1 MFIIRLIFLYLTL
14 INTYIA
20 LLRNISSWDWSVF
33 SDEIS
38 EQLNSSAK
46 FHSNYKFSNPQR
58 RCYVRIVNLCMN
70 IDLQID
76 SFTISGRFIYRWFL
90 SNLYASFVL
99 FLIRDVRRIIC
110 QSFLTCIKNFMF
122 LLSCFLCSFLIIL
135 TFDEWKNDPKER
147 VNLDKFRRSG
157 DFSLLKHNNV

>member
-20 LLRNISSWDWSVF
+20 LLRNISIWHRSVF
-33 SDEIS
+33 NEELLKQI
-38 EQLNSSAK
+38 NSSAK
-46 FHSNYKFSNPQR
+46 FLSNYKFSNPQR
-58 RCYVRIVNLCMN
+58 RCVRIVNLCMN
-70 IDLQID
+70 DNLEIY
-76 SFTISGRFIYRWFL
+76 SFKISGRFIYRWFL